1 LTEDSAP
8 KDNLMSTRLHIQ
20 PLDPTR
26 HNRAGFDCGV
36 AELNRY
42 LAEQARKEVE
52 TGAATCFV
60 ATWEE
65 TASEIVGFYTLS
77 ATAIHRSKLP
87 EKWAK
92 KLPRY
97 PELPATLLG
106 RLAVAESEKGT
117 GIGSKLLLSAMSRTA
132 NAADEIGAIAM
143 VTDPKDDGARRFYE
157 KFGFEAL
164 DERRLYLP
172 MKSVKELLNA
182 R

>member
-1 LTEDSAP
+1 MTR
-8 KDNLMSTRLHIQ
+8 RLHIQ
-20 PLDPTR
+20 PLDPAR
-26 HNRAGFDCGV
+26 HDRAGFDCGV

-42 LAEQARKEVE
+42 LTEQARKEVAA
-52 TGAATCFV
+52 GAATCFV
-60 ATWEE
+60 ATWKE

-77 ATAIHRSKLP
+77 AAVIHRSKLP

-92 KLPRY
+92 KLPCY

-106 RLAVAESEKGT
+106 RLAVAGSEKGT
-117 GIGSKLLLSAMSRTA
+117 GIGRKLVLSAMSRTA

-143 VTDPKDDGARRFYE
+143 VSDPKDDGALRFYE

-164 DERRLYLP
+164 DERRLYLS
-172 MKSVKELLNA
+172 MQSVKVLLNA